1 MMVENREQGA
11 GSTGA
16 GSTGAG
22 GSQENIILKT
32 IYPIM
37 LREPRSYPPWYLN
50 AKKDTL
56 S

>member
-1 MMVENREQGA
+1 MV

-22 GSQENIILKT
+22 GSQKNVILKT

-37 LREPRSYPPWYLN
+37 LREPRVNTDMVLKR
-50 AKKDTL
+50 KKG
-56 S
+56 